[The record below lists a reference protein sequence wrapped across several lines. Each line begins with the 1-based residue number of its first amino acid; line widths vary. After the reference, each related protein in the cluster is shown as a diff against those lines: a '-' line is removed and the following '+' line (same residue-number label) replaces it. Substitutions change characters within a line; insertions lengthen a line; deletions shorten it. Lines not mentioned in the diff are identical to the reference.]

1 MSPVDIEA
9 IIDSAIDEIVA
20 TAFEE
25 HFTTKKEIKHALDYL
40 KEKLNDLET
49 EDFEDLIED

>member
-9 IIDSAIDEIVA
+9 IIDNGIDEIVA

-25 HFTTKKEIKHALDYL
+25 HFTTKKEIQHALDYL
-40 KEKLNDLET
+40 KERINSLET